1 MYVDYEIFYLLAV
14 DVVALV
20 VAYVA
25 AEIMLEET
33 ERARRLRV
41 PSGQN
46 LERGF
51 LPLPGHASDSKSE
64 CLHGGFLLFHSI
76 RFPSN
81 PKIQN

>member
-1 MYVDYEIFYLLAV
+1 M

-25 AEIMLEET
+25 AEIMLVET
-33 ERARRLRV
+33 ERARRLHV

-51 LPLPGHASDSKSE
+51 LPLPGHASDSKSV
-64 CLHGGFLLFHSI
+64 G
-76 RFPSN
+76 
-81 PKIQN
+81 

>member
-1 MYVDYEIFYLLAV
+1 MYVNFEMFYLLVV

-25 AEIMLEET
+25 AEIMLAET

-51 LPLPGHASDSKSE
+51 LPLPGHASDSKSV
-64 CLHGGFLLFHSI
+64 G
-76 RFPSN
+76 
-81 PKIQN
+81 

>member
-1 MYVDYEIFYLLAV
+1 MYVNFEMFYLLVV

-25 AEIMLEET
+25 AEIMLAGT

-51 LPLPGHASDSKSE
+51 LPLPGHAFDSKSV
-64 CLHGGFLLFHSI
+64 G
-76 RFPSN
+76 
-81 PKIQN
+81 